1 MTYHNPRHMRHALLL
16 FCPYLAALWF
26 SAWYDLH
33 FYGGS
38 YGTTA
43 ADLLLTLAL
52 VSALFPPIIA
62 PERNTRLFKIIAC
75 AAAAAAVLVF
85 FLCRPAYTVSDG
97 YRILSAAD
105 YQNIQVEEQYR
116 PVHGIVYRADRN
128 GQLCEITFDPRNGD
142 FADLV

>member
-75 AAAAAAVLVF
+75 AAAAAAV
-85 FLCRPAYTVSDG
+85 
-97 YRILSAAD
+97 AAIGATTGVRNAS
-105 YQNIQVEEQYR
+105 QPES
-116 PVHGIVYRADRN
+116 IVKGLKN
-128 GQLCEITFDPRNGD
+128 DPFVPGTIV
-142 FADLV
+142 L